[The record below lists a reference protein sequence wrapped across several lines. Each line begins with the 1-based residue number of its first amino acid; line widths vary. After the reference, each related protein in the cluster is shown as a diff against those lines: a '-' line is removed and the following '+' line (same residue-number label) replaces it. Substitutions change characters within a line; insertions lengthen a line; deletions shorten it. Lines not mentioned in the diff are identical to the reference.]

1 MSNYD
6 LIIFGATGATGGQ
19 TISYVDRHAKDAGIK
34 WAIAGRSRE
43 KLEKVASTFSAK
55 PDGIVIADALDST
68 AVDTMVRQT
77 KAVINLA
84 GPYAL
89 YGENVI
95 AACAK
100 YGVSYADLAGET
112 LFVKSMIEKYGKM
125 AEDSNARIIPTSGYE
140 ALPFD
145 IGCFLAVDRFEQA
158 FGKKPSTVQAVGN
171 FQFSGKYFLPSD
183 GVSGG
188 TWGSGVEMMKADD
201 VSGIDDPHILLDGD
215 GDWLPDES
223 KSYSLL
229 RNIKTSQHGLLSP
242 MLPSPWLNPAVIY
255 RSQEILRTNKTKTEG
270 SKTDNTEKE
279 SSKKE
284 STQGFHYKEGMDTSG
299 LFPGDKLL
307 KPAVALGAA
316 ATMQA
321 AEAMLKLPIAAPRKL
336 VGKIMEVIGPA
347 PGDGPKPDRLDLWSY
362 SITFHATDDDDN
374 EKTAAVI
381 GVGQPGYKSTA
392 DMIGQVGLL
401 LGAED
406 KRLPQRAG
414 FLTPYTGLGLDVIEE
429 FSKARLIFE

>member
-1 MSNYD
+1 MTKYD

-19 TISYVDRHAKDAGIK
+19 TISYVDRHAKEAGIT
-34 WAIAGRSRE
+34 WAIAGRSAQ
-43 KLEKVASTFSAK
+43 KLEEVASTFDAT
-55 PDGIVIADALDST
+55 PDGIVVADALDPS
-68 AVDTMVRQT
+68 AVDAMVQQT
-77 KAVINLA
+77 KALINLA

-95 AACAK
+95 AACSK

-112 LFVKSMIEKYGKM
+112 LFVKNMIEKYGEM
-125 AEDSNARIIPTSGYE
+125 AENSGARIIPTCGYE

-145 IGCFLAVDRFEQA
+145 IGCFLAVDRFEQE
-158 FGKKPSTVQAVGN
+158 FGQKPSTVQAVGN

-188 TWGSGVEMMKADD
+188 TWGSGVAMMKADD
-201 VSGIDDPHILLDGD
+201 IDGIDDPHILLDGD
-215 GDWLPDES
+215 GDWLPEAS
-223 KSYSLL
+223 KSYNLL
-229 RNIKTSQHGLLSP
+229 RNTKTRQHGLLSP
-242 MLPSPWLNPAVIY
+242 MLPTPWLNPAVIY
-255 RSQEILRTNKTKTEG
+255 RSQEIMRTDKTKTED
-270 SKTDNTEKE
+270 SKIDQTP
-279 SSKKE
+279 
-284 STQGFHYKEGMDTSG
+284 GFHYKEGMDTSG

-321 AEAMLKLPIAAPRKL
+321 AEAVLKLPIAAPRKL

-347 PGDGPKPDRLDLWSY
+347 PGDGPKPERLDLWSY
-362 SITFHATDDDDN
+362 SITFHATDNDGN

-381 GVGQPGYKSTA
+381 GMGQPGYKSTA

-401 LGAED
+401 MAAED
-406 KRLPQRAG
+406 KRLPKRSG
-414 FLTPYTGLGLDVIEE
+414 FLTPATGLGLDVIEE
-429 FSKARLIFE
+429 FSKARLMFE

>member
-1 MSNYD
+1 MSKYD

-19 TISYVDRHAKDAGIK
+19 TISYVDRHASDAGIK

-43 KLEKVASTFSAK
+43 KLEEVARTFDAT
-55 PDGIVIADALDST
+55 PDGIVIADALDSA
-68 AVDTMVRQT
+68 AVDEMVQQT

-95 AACAK
+95 ASCAK
-100 YGVSYADLAGET
+100 NGVSYADLAGET
-112 LFVKSMIEKYGKM
+112 LFVKNMIDKYGKM
-125 AEDSNARIIPTSGYE
+125 AEDSGARIIPTSGYE

-145 IGCFLAVDRFEQA
+145 MGCFLAVARFEQA
-158 FGKKPSTVQAVGN
+158 FGQKPSTVQAVGN
-171 FQFSGKYFLPSD
+171 FRFSGKYFLPSD

-201 VSGIDDPHILLDGD
+201 ISGIDDPHILLDGN
-215 GDWLPDES
+215 GDWLPEAS
-223 KSYSLL
+223 KSYNLL
-229 RNIKTSQHGLLSP
+229 RNSKSSQHGLLSP
-242 MLPSPWLNPAVIY
+242 MLPTPWLNPAIIY
-255 RSQEILRTNKTKTEG
+255 RSQEIKRT
-270 SKTDNTEKE
+270 E
-279 SSKKE
+279 SSETKDSMKE
-284 STQGFHYKEGMDTSG
+284 DGLGFHYKEGMDTSG
-299 LFPGDKLL
+299 IFPGDKLL

-321 AEAMLKLPIAAPRKL
+321 AETLLKLPIAAPRKL

-347 PGDGPKPDRLDLWSY
+347 PGDGPKPERLDLWSY
-362 SITFHATDDDDN
+362 SITFHATDSDGN
-374 EKTAAVI
+374 QKTAAVI

-406 KRLPQRAG
+406 KRLPQRSG
-414 FLTPYTGLGLDVIEE
+414 FLTPSTGLGLEVIED
-429 FSKARLIFE
+429 FTKARLIFE